1 MPLNDL
7 IRRFRVV
14 YSRDPLRKHLI
25 IRDDGSIFNSV
36 TGELFNIGDVA
47 ANISAAERAELAKP
61 ISSIRQVF
69 PTGIVEGGSG
79 AAALESRVAVVN
91 KFLRTATPE
100 ELRTLKLDKLIGKQ
114 VIGMQATFAI
124 QNNEQILES
133 ILDPGSLISRNF
145 PGITNITGEG
155 LIRVGFR
162 IAGEETPLSELE
174 QLILLN
180 KLDANYLT
188 NNVITDFFHQ
198 VVASQSDDTVL
209 KKISELVGKVPKRLQ
224 SELAPR
230 DVSFSTIKVDAA
242 LVNMGNPAG
251 VDNIGKSLE
260 LTDITDIVL
269 KKIRGD
275 ELTPAELRVVK
286 SNKRIFGTGE
296 DVMQFVG
303 RVSGLIGADP
313 TQNLDPN
320 DVYGLLSEQIRSRKI
335 DPKSGSIFKQLKKT
349 IETVT
354 ADARRLADPDKIRQA
369 EQYKKVVESLAD
381 NLEPMRDGSVLMTES
396 FVRKLIGIKSQEHR
410 NMLKDLKSSGLGTVN
425 EEQLDRLRALEGEI
439 KKLKQIL
446 RSGTTADNTV
456 RFPVGEGITLPDGRK
471 FFPDEET
478 KLGGTIKAKAAV
490 LRFENYE
497 GNYRNLP
504 YKEAK
509 KEVERIRKRKAELRS
524 QSPPLLPFQEYELE
538 LLESDNLPDVLEQF
552 ERTSIIGDISAV
564 KKETGKVPFVEMN
577 VAMRS
582 SEHVYVEPMELM
594 AEPTLFTS
602 ESFLKAQ
609 QSQLAKTEEGI
620 RAFAETGKLPGG
632 QSLISFIEQQR
643 ADLAGLSFDDL
654 NPAAK
659 GLALQRRKYLAEI
672 DNVMKLGLPLE
683 KTEAMLNLITS
694 HFSTQVF
701 TTKDGVPRMVVP
713 SATRYGIRTSTAL
726 MRDSSIFSE
735 GGHTLIPIL
744 TRKNKIEKAAFVE
757 FELDGDLLIVSD
769 ENASVYKSVLSG
781 FDQDDDVITQ
791 LRTFKDENGKMRF
804 GTRIVRDP
812 KSREE
817 SIFARPR
824 FDSIT
829 TLQGLLNKDPE
840 TITKLQTMMEDGS
853 FLNQIMA
860 ETGIDEPTA
869 KNVFDKLKKV
879 LAQKDGQFVYKSGR
893 VSGVDESSLFAI
905 ETIVRIAKEME
916 RGAPLES
923 FQDAAE
929 VDAFEKA
936 ASMRTASVR
945 ARNAVVLDSE
955 GRPVTQQ
962 ALRGLS
968 PEQAGPYL
976 DQRMIQ
982 IQTEVAIDPNKIA
995 KVLKHINNNLAQLG
1009 DPPITADELK
1019 AFLSTNL
1026 RGMPEAV
1033 IRAVSEQSILGIVQ
1047 DTARA
1052 VHAGEVAET
1061 IGALAN
1067 AAAGVESVSDIL
1079 QDAKTFTTLVDSMSK
1094 EAMTT
1099 LEGRLGEI
1107 KVPVEPRSNIVD
1119 IINQSMG
1126 NKALQ
1131 SYTDRIKGIPEAE
1144 HESVKKVYEAIAK
1157 QVHERTGIP
1166 TTYLDIHNNVKYL
1179 QSDAAKAAIS
1189 QQSQALSLLRAYQ
1202 LAAGVE
1208 EQDLV
1213 GFDPMVLS
1221 NRFKSVK
1228 EQIRKAAIDAYKSA
1242 LANFAGNEEAQ
1253 KRIKKELDEL
1263 EKSKDALNR
1272 LGLQKGSRL
1281 YKKYAA
1287 TSVQADLALEAEAKI
1302 ALVKLAY
1309 KKAQRKNIPIAKA
1322 EYIKSARKM
1331 IRASGI
1337 SESLKELKKLAQDP
1351 LRAAEYRVRKLE
1363 ISEKLAKGLRAI
1375 QANYESSSSTTLDIV
1390 DAIESE
1396 LRTQFSDAAA
1406 RLLGGPGEPGF
1417 EHEMMSLF
1425 EAAQTRRLAETA
1437 KENPISFGLLQR
1449 AFREHTG
1456 DPDAAIDSVDEDY
1469 AKRFLEYQSSE
1480 KISPTERARSQHLL
1494 DFMQIK
1500 AAKDHEARYE
1510 LFQTLKEQGRTAAQE
1525 AYSFIAGERGGKELG
1540 EKTATLI
1547 ARGVGPEDL
1556 EDIGSLADDIA
1567 RSVTAGEDELFEVSR
1582 SNYKRMSFDVFKSKN
1597 VRTGTIAAAALIGA
1611 SFLYQ
1616 SKKKKDHTAADIQ
1629 GPPLLPGG
1637 NPYETGYP
1645 TRQQIISQMEQNAG
1659 QTYGRGMQYQINT
1672 TGSIQDLNKLRGM
1685 FGDVVDGPINSTMY
1699 NGLPIMG
1706 QDPYSD
1712 IASRF

>member
-1 MPLNDL
+1 MPLNDQ
-7 IRRFRVV
+7 IRRFRVI
-14 YSRDPLRKHLI
+14 YSRDPSRKHLI
-25 IRDDGSIFNSV
+25 IRDDGSVFNSV
-36 TGELFNIGDVA
+36 TGEVFDIGDA
-47 ANISAAERAELAKP
+47 TENIISAEGASLSSP
-61 ISSIRQVF
+61 ISSIRKVS

-79 AAALESRVAVVN
+79 AAALESRVTAIN
-91 KFLRTATPE
+91 KFLSSATPQQ
-100 ELRTLKLDKLIGKQ
+100 LRELKLDKLIGKR
-114 VIGMQATFAI
+114 VSGMQATFAI
-124 QNNEQILES
+124 KNNKQILES
-133 ILDPGSLISRNF
+133 ILDPGSSMSRNF
-145 PGITNITGEG
+145 PGITNITEEG
-155 LIRVGFR
+155 LIRVGLR

-180 KLDANYLT
+180 KLNINYLT
-188 NNVITDFFHQ
+188 NNVITDFFNQ
-198 VVASQSDDTVL
+198 VVESLDDNTVL
-209 KKISELVGKVPKRLQ
+209 KQISKLVGKIPKRLQ

-230 DVSFSTIKVDAA
+230 DVGFSTIKVDAA

-320 DVYGLLSEQIRSRKI
+320 DVYGLLSEQIRSLKI
-335 DPKSGSIFKQLKKT
+335 DPKSGSIFEQLKATIKT
-349 IETVT
+349 VI
-354 ADARRLADPDKIRQA
+354 ADAGTDPVKLRQA
-369 EQYKKVVESLAD
+369 EQYKQVVGSLAG
-381 NLEPMRDGSVLMTES
+381 NLEPMRDGSVLITES
-396 FVRKLIGIKSQEHR
+396 FVRNFIGIKSKQHR
-410 NMLKDLKSSGLGTVN
+410 NMLKDLKSSGPGTVN
-425 EEQLDRLRALEGEI
+425 EKQLDDLRTLEGEI

-446 RSGTTADNTV
+446 RSGTTADNTI

-471 FFPDEET
+471 FFPGEET
-478 KLGGTIKAKAAV
+478 EEVFLGGTIKAKAAV

-497 GNYRNLP
+497 GNYRGLT

-509 KEVERIRKRKAELRS
+509 KEVERIRKGIKRLRS
-524 QSPPLLPFQEYELE
+524 QSSPLLPFQEYELE

-552 ERTSIIGDISAV
+552 DRTSMIGDISAL
-564 KKETGKVPFVEMN
+564 KKETGKIPFVEMN
-577 VAMRS
+577 IAMSS

-602 ESFLKAQ
+602 ENFLKAQ
-609 QSQLAKTEEGI
+609 QNQVAKVEEGI
-620 RAFAETGKLPGG
+620 RAFVETGKLPEG
-632 QSLISFIEQQR
+632 QSLISFVEQQR

-659 GLALQRRKYLAEI
+659 GLALKRRRFLAEI
-672 DNVMKLGLPLE
+672 DNAIKLGLPLE
-683 KTEAMLNLITS
+683 KNMAMLNLITS
-694 HFSTQVF
+694 HFSTQAF

-713 SATRYGIRTSTAL
+713 SATRYGIRTPTVL

-735 GGHTLIPIL
+735 SGHTLIPIR
-744 TRKNKIEKAAFVE
+744 TREGKIEKATFVE

-769 ENASVYKSVLSG
+769 ENSSVYKSVLSG

-817 SIFARPR
+817 ALFARPR

-829 TLQGLLNKDPE
+829 TLQGLLSKDPE

-853 FLNQIMA
+853 FLDQIMA

-893 VSGVDESSLFAI
+893 VSDVDESSLFAI
-905 ETIVRIAKEME
+905 ETIVRKAKEME
-916 RGAPLES
+916 RGAPIES
-923 FQDAAE
+923 LQDAAE

-936 ASMRTASVR
+936 ASMQTASVR

-982 IQTEVAIDPNKIA
+982 ITTEVASIPDISEKA
-995 KVLKHINNNLAQLG
+995 LKYINNNLAKLG
-1009 DPPITADELK
+1009 VPPITADELG
-1019 AFLSTNL
+1019 AFLSGNL
-1026 RGMPEAV
+1026 RGMPESLIKAV
-1033 IRAVSEQSILGIVQ
+1033 GEQTMFEFVGGAAFRGFGEIAESIGS
-1047 DTARA
+1047 
-1052 VHAGEVAET
+1052 
-1061 IGALAN
+1061 LAN
-1067 AAAGVESVSDIL
+1067 IAAGVESVSDIL
-1079 QDAKTFTTLVDSMSK
+1079 KDEKTFATLSGFMSGEK
-1094 EAMTT
+1094 VST
-1099 LEGRLGEI
+1099 LRDRIAGIE
-1107 KVPVEPRSNIVD
+1107 VPVEPRSNIVD
-1119 IINQSMG
+1119 IIKQSMG
-1126 NKALQ
+1126 DKALQ
-1131 SYTDRIKGIPEAE
+1131 SYEDAIEGLSGREK
-1144 HESVKKVYEAIAK
+1144 ESVKKVYEAIAK
-1157 QVHERTGIP
+1157 QVQERTGLP
-1166 TTYLDIHNNVKYL
+1166 TNYLNIHKARYL

-1189 QQSQALSLLRAYQ
+1189 QQSEALSLLRAYQ

-1208 EQDLV
+1208 EKDLV
-1213 GFDPMVLS
+1213 GFDPIVLS
-1221 NRFKSVK
+1221 SRFKSVR
-1228 EQIRKAAIDAYKSA
+1228 EQIRQAAIDAYGSA
-1242 LANFAGNEEAQ
+1242 LEDFAGNEEAQ

-1263 EKSKDALNR
+1263 QKSKDALDIF
-1272 LGLQKGSRL
+1272 GLKRGSRL

-1287 TSVQADLALEAEAKI
+1287 TSIQADLALEAETKI
-1302 ALVKLAY
+1302 NLLKFAY
-1309 KKAQRKNIPIAKA
+1309 EGAQRKNIPTAKA
-1322 EYIKSARKM
+1322 EYIKSAREM
-1331 IRASGI
+1331 IRASGL
-1337 SESLKELKKLAQDP
+1337 SKNLQNLKELAQDP
-1351 LRAAEYRVRKLE
+1351 LRATVYKEQKLE
-1363 ISEKLAKGLRAI
+1363 TSEKLAKGLKAI

-1396 LRTQFSDAAA
+1396 LRTNFGEAAA
-1406 RLLGGPGEPGF
+1406 RLLGEPGPPGA

-1425 EAAQTRRLAETA
+1425 NLAKARRLAKTA
-1437 KENPISFGLLQR
+1437 IKDPSSFGRLQK

-1456 DPDAAIDSVDEDY
+1456 DSEAAIDLVDQAYAED
-1469 AKRFLEYQSSE
+1469 FLKKESGLIPGSPE
-1480 KISPTERARSQHLL
+1480 KARSQHLL
-1494 DFMQIK
+1494 DFMQIT
-1500 AAKDHEARYE
+1500 AAKDDEARYKLFSE
-1510 LFQTLKEQGRTAAQE
+1510 LREKGRTVAQE
-1525 AYSFIAGERGGKELG
+1525 AFRFIRGTRQLEEF
-1540 EKTATLI
+1540 EKTSSLI
-1547 ARGVGPEDL
+1547 ATGVEPGDL

-1567 RSVTAGEDELFEVSR
+1567 RSVAAVEDGLFEVSR
-1582 SNYKRMSFDVFKSKN
+1582 SNYKRMSFDIFKSKN
-1597 VRTGTIAAAALIGA
+1597 VRTGTMAAAVLIGA